1 MVSRSSSQSGVAR
14 LTWIL
19 PSAALVLLVMQII
32 ACVIADLHLAPI
44 ETAWEADPDRLRGVL
59 HARPADASSAR
70 QTLAL
75 IWTATVPVALAATL
89 LAATA
94 IDHFRAHG
102 AAHTFAQ
109 VVTMVGVTISVAGVV
124 LAVLGVLK
132 ILSP

>member
-1 MVSRSSSQSGVAR
+1 M
-14 LTWIL
+14 
-19 PSAALVLLVMQII
+19 MQII

-44 ETAWEADPDRLRGVL
+44 ETAWEADPGRLRGVL
-59 HARPADASSAR
+59 HARPADVSSAR

-94 IDHFRAHG
+94 IDHFRAQG

-132 ILSP
+132 IQSP